1 MAKPKILD
9 RRVFYAGALLF
20 REGELGSHAYLIESG
35 RAEVFVG
42 RNEAET
48 VLADLGPGE
57 IIGEMALI
65 AKGPRQASVRALE
78 LTVCSTI
85 NEQVM
90 DKLMESCEPGVKA
103 LLKVL
108 MKRLYTTNMMLADHL
123 HRDAEMGRWN

>member
-35 RAEVFVG
+35 RVEVFVG

-48 VLADLGPGE
+48 VLADLGP
-57 IIGEMALI
+57 GEMALI

-90 DKLMESCEPGVKA
+90 DRLLESCEPGVKA

-108 MKRLYTTNMMLADHL
+108 MKRLYATNMMLADHL